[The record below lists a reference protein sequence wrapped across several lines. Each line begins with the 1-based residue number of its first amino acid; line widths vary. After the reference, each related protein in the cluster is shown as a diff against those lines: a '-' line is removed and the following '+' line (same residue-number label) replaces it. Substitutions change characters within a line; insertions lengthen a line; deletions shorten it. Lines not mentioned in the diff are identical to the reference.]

1 MAVTS
6 NQIRDLLNRP
16 RGLNE
21 NTITEYITI
30 RTAEVNKK
38 ARGSKYIDAT
48 NAVTDTLKESAI
60 KFLVCMDCLRVL
72 IDTISGSKYSYGTG
86 SFFNVVTDTSFLLTT
101 SGAAAIIDNMPQIQY
116 FNAKTNNT
124 ASFEALFL
132 QKGIQSFSKT
142 YLSTSPIQHFQFVSC
157 SVADDISSGS
167 LVFTTNSASISCSS
181 NSSVANHGDRIKRY
195 KFFGNKVCNSLGLP
209 ENYWIYPDKFRLT
222 TSG

>member
-72 IDTISGSKYSYGTG
+72 IDTIHAIVIDVPIDYEAR
-86 SFFNVVTDTSFLLTT
+86 FN
-101 SGAAAIIDNMPQIQY
+101 G
-116 FNAKTNNT
+116 
-124 ASFEALFL
+124 
-132 QKGIQSFSKT
+132 
-142 YLSTSPIQHFQFVSC
+142 
-157 SVADDISSGS
+157 
-167 LVFTTNSASISCSS
+167 
-181 NSSVANHGDRIKRY
+181 GDK
-195 KFFGNKVCNSLGLP
+195 
-209 ENYWIYPDKFRLT
+209 
-222 TSG
+222 